1 MTGKKSEAITK
12 GQISDVNNRIIFKN
26 HTLCAQ
32 FLRDYTEL
40 DILKDITEED
50 IEDVTEK
57 YQKYLGIS
65 FDTDTVKRIHIR
77 DIADGSDM
85 PMYIVS
91 LVEHKS
97 DVDYNVVMQLLQY
110 MTCIWHD
117 YELTMKNNSLGN
129 AKNKDFRYPPI
140 LPIVYYEGKRK
151 WTSPMS
157 LGERIFM
164 GDVFSAYV
172 PDFTYKLI
180 NLHGYTND
188 ELLAHGDEMSFLMM
202 INRVQSAEDLKD
214 FLNVN
219 REQVQS
225 IIDGASEG
233 ILEIIMGTIWNL
245 MMKMNMPT
253 EDAQDCMREL
263 GERSMG
269 NWFENMDK
277 MDIQAERKNTA
288 EARKELAEAKEKLAE
303 AEGRLFEAENRLS
316 DTRSELSDTRS
327 ELSDARSELSDT
339 QSTLSDTKNKLLDA
353 AITIINMNKKYSG
366 IKESAVSDV
375 ERAIGVSKKE
385 AEHLIEKYW

>member
-1 MTGKKSEAITK
+1 MTGKKSETITK

-32 FLRDYTEL
+32 FLRDYTGL

-117 YELTMKNNSLGN
+117 YEVTMKNNSLGN

-219 REQVQS
+219 REQVQG

-316 DTRSELSDTRS
+316 DTRSELSD
-327 ELSDARSELSDT
+327 ARSELSDT

-353 AITIINMNKKYSG
+353 VITIINMNKKYSG

-375 ERAIGVSKKE
+375 ERAIGVSKE
-385 AEHLIEKYW
+385 DAELLVEKYW

>member
-1 MTGKKSEAITK
+1 MTGKKSETITK

-32 FLRDYTEL
+32 FLRDYTGL

-180 NLHGYTND
+180 NLHGYTID

-202 INRVQSAEDLKD
+202 INRVQSTEDLKD

-219 REQVQS
+219 REQVQG

-316 DTRSELSDTRS
+316 DTRSELSD
-327 ELSDARSELSDT
+327 ARSELSDT

-375 ERAIGVSKKE
+375 EQAIGVSKE
-385 AEHLIEKYW
+385 DAELLVEKYW

>member
-32 FLRDYTEL
+32 FLRDYTGL

-117 YELTMKNNSLGN
+117 YEVTMKNNSLGN

-219 REQVQS
+219 REQVQG

-316 DTRSELSDTRS
+316 DTRSELSD
-327 ELSDARSELSDT
+327 ARSELSDT

-375 ERAIGVSKKE
+375 EQAIGVSKE
-385 AEHLIEKYW
+385 DAELLVEKYW

>member
-32 FLRDYTEL
+32 FLRDYTGL

-77 DIADGSDM
+77 DNTDGSDM

-117 YELTMKNNSLGN
+117 YEVTMKNNNLGN

-277 MDIQAERKNTA
+277 MDIQAERRNTA
-288 EARKELAEAKEKLAE
+288 EAREKLAE
-303 AEGRLFEAENRLS
+303 AEDRLS
-316 DTRSELSDTRS
+316 YAIKYIVDTIKKNSGTREAAVIELGKAVNIS
-327 ELSDARSELSDT
+327 
-339 QSTLSDTKNKLLDA
+339 
-353 AITIINMNKKYSG
+353 
-366 IKESAVSDV
+366 KE
-375 ERAIGVSKKE
+375 E

>member
-1 MTGKKSEAITK
+1 MTGKKSETITK

-32 FLRDYTEL
+32 FLRDYTGI

-117 YELTMKNNSLGN
+117 YEVTMKNNSLGN

-219 REQVQS
+219 REQVQG

-288 EARKELAEAKEKLAE
+288 EARKELAEAKEKLTE
-303 AEGRLFEAENRLS
+303 AEGRLLESENR
-316 DTRSELSDTRS
+316 
-327 ELSDARSELSDT
+327 LSDT

-375 ERAIGVSKKE
+375 EQAIGVSKEE
-385 AEHLIEKYW
+385 AEHLVEKYW